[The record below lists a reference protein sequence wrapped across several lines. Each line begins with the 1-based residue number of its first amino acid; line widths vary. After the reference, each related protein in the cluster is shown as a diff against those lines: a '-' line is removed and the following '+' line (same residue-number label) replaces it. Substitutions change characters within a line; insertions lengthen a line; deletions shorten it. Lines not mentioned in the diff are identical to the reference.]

1 MLFPLHRQELG
12 IRHNFDIN
20 QQEYNCPICQR
31 LSNSVLPITKIS
43 FEMSTECQQKC
54 HSSREMTKFS
64 QWLAQ
69 MEGIVNSNMEIEKSK
84 KILNLVDDIMKLTLK
99 SKTIPPSVIMD
110 TSKASMSLNFALNV
124 MNVSITY
131 YIFQLRI
138 YEEI

>member
-1 MLFPLHRQELG
+1 
-12 IRHNFDIN
+12 
-20 QQEYNCPICQR
+20 
-31 LSNSVLPITKIS
+31 
-43 FEMSTECQQKC
+43 
-54 HSSREMTKFS
+54 MTKFS

-138 YEEI
+138 YEEIYVFSPIFSEISKSRSK

>member
-1 MLFPLHRQELG
+1 
-12 IRHNFDIN
+12 
-20 QQEYNCPICQR
+20 
-31 LSNSVLPITKIS
+31 
-43 FEMSTECQQKC
+43 
-54 HSSREMTKFS
+54 MTKFS

-124 MNVSITY
+124 MNVRITY
-131 YIFQLRI
+131 YIFQLLNL
-138 YEEI
+138 

>member
-1 MLFPLHRQELG
+1 
-12 IRHNFDIN
+12 
-20 QQEYNCPICQR
+20 
-31 LSNSVLPITKIS
+31 
-43 FEMSTECQQKC
+43 
-54 HSSREMTKFS
+54 MTKFS

-99 SKTIPPSVIMD
+99 SKTIPPSVNMD

>member
-1 MLFPLHRQELG
+1 
-12 IRHNFDIN
+12 
-20 QQEYNCPICQR
+20 
-31 LSNSVLPITKIS
+31 
-43 FEMSTECQQKC
+43 
-54 HSSREMTKFS
+54 MTKFS

-138 YEEI
+138 YEEIYAFSPIFSEITKSRS

>member
-1 MLFPLHRQELG
+1 
-12 IRHNFDIN
+12 
-20 QQEYNCPICQR
+20 
-31 LSNSVLPITKIS
+31 
-43 FEMSTECQQKC
+43 
-54 HSSREMTKFS
+54 MTKFS

-124 MNVSITY
+124 MNVSITF
-131 YIFQLRI
+131 YIFHLRI

>member
-1 MLFPLHRQELG
+1 
-12 IRHNFDIN
+12 
-20 QQEYNCPICQR
+20 
-31 LSNSVLPITKIS
+31 
-43 FEMSTECQQKC
+43 
-54 HSSREMTKFS
+54 MTKFS

-138 YEEI
+138 YEEIYVFSPIFSEISKSRSKR

>member
-1 MLFPLHRQELG
+1 
-12 IRHNFDIN
+12 
-20 QQEYNCPICQR
+20 
-31 LSNSVLPITKIS
+31 
-43 FEMSTECQQKC
+43 MSTEYQQKC

>member
-1 MLFPLHRQELG
+1 MNIL
-12 IRHNFDIN
+12 
-20 QQEYNCPICQR
+20 
-31 LSNSVLPITKIS
+31 
-43 FEMSTECQQKC
+43 
-54 HSSREMTKFS
+54 
-64 QWLAQ
+64 LAY
-69 MEGIVNSNMEIEKSK
+69 
-84 KILNLVDDIMKLTLK
+84 LVDDIMKLTLK

>member
-1 MLFPLHRQELG
+1 
-12 IRHNFDIN
+12 
-20 QQEYNCPICQR
+20 
-31 LSNSVLPITKIS
+31 
-43 FEMSTECQQKC
+43 MSTECQQKC
-54 HSSREMTKFS
+54 HSREMTKFS

-124 MNVSITY
+124 MNVSITF
-131 YIFQLRI
+131 YIFHLRI

>member
-1 MLFPLHRQELG
+1 
-12 IRHNFDIN
+12 
-20 QQEYNCPICQR
+20 
-31 LSNSVLPITKIS
+31 
-43 FEMSTECQQKC
+43 
-54 HSSREMTKFS
+54 MTKFS

>member
-1 MLFPLHRQELG
+1 
-12 IRHNFDIN
+12 
-20 QQEYNCPICQR
+20 
-31 LSNSVLPITKIS
+31 
-43 FEMSTECQQKC
+43 
-54 HSSREMTKFS
+54 MTKFS

-124 MNVSITY
+124 MNVSNMY
-131 YIFQLRI
+131 K
-138 YEEI
+138 